1 MGALVEWMGELQ
13 GGALTLVSATTTFVF
28 GIFAIILG
36 ALFNSYLNR
45 KRDNRL
51 RELEALSTTAALYGE
66 ILLLRPQVARI
77 ANLVATAYFDEG
89 FSPRPNVKFDE
100 YLLERSVLSHP
111 TIYLALSNK
120 LGILKPDLILAIT
133 KFHAD
138 CQEVRDWLPK
148 LLPDE
153 KRGYTYS
160 VLHLLDPAYDAVM
173 GVVPTLRKIENSLSI
188 VAADDPPMKKAIS
201 ARRYEQQTWENQGE

>member
-1 MGALVEWMGELQ
+1 MAALMDWLGELQ
-13 GGALTLVSATTTFVF
+13 GGALTVVSATTTFAF
-28 GIFAIILG
+28 GILAVVLG

-45 KRDNRL
+45 RRDNRL
-51 RELEALSTTAALYGE
+51 REQEALATTAALYGE

-89 FSPRPNVKFDE
+89 FSPRPNVKFDQ
-100 YLLERSVLSHP
+100 YLLERSVLSQP
-111 TIYLALSNK
+111 TIYLALSSK
-120 LGILKPDLILAIT
+120 LGMLEPGLILAIT
-133 KFHAD
+133 KFYAD

-160 VLHLLDPAYDAVM
+160 VLHLLDPAYDAVV
-173 GVVPTLRKIENSLSI
+173 GVVPTLRKIEKSFGL

-201 ARRYEQQTWENQGE
+201 ARQYEQETWENHGS